1 MLKSN
6 VLFLIL
12 TAIFSLSAFAQ
23 SSNDASSDITEG
35 EKAEAAKAL
44 EKANSK
50 PLVVA
55 KKIDEAD
62 QVITNRRLR
71 AASGSLSKWSG
82 NFAYNY
88 NAGSLEKPL
97 AAQRPNITAGA
108 NNLTLQNM
116 NANLGLRYRFSTLN
130 SITFGVGAFMTAPF
144 QKTIKTDNAALK
156 KRFYQ
161 TRQKL
166 TVNDPNIIY
175 TNLSNIAGYQIVTQF
190 TPTLTT
196 NSQQRDQGYTGSFDW
211 TSTVM
216 KDVGST
222 GLSLGGALEYTRYF
236 FDKTDKSLGANYLQ
250 IYPVA
255 EYIINET
262 LNLRTV
268 LGYQWEQLRST
279 KYTNYHKLGVFQSVG
294 LGISLTRN
302 VFLYPNIQFMPSR
315 MKQDLTN
322 IGLSA
327 YINAF

>member
-1 MLKSN
+1 MSKFKIFLL
-6 VLFLIL
+6 VLT
-12 TAIFSLSAFAQ
+12 TALSISVFAQ
-23 SSNDASSDITEG
+23 SSNDSSSDVTEG
-35 EKAEAAKAL
+35 EKAGAADAIKTQATSN
-44 EKANSK
+44 K
-50 PLVVA
+50 V
-55 KKIDEAD
+55 DEAD

-88 NAGSLEKPL
+88 NAGSIDQPL
-97 AAQRPNITAGA
+97 AAQRPNISSGA

-116 NANLGLRYRFSTLN
+116 TANMGLRYRFSTLN
-130 SITFGVGAFMTAPF
+130 SITFAAGAFMTAPF
-144 QKTIKTDNAALK
+144 QTTIKTDNPALK
-156 KRFYQ
+156 KRFDR
-161 TRQKL
+161 TRQQL
-166 TVNDPNIIY
+166 TVNDPNIIF
-175 TNLSNIAGYQIVTQF
+175 TNLANFYGYQVVTQF

-196 NSQQRDQGYTGSFDW
+196 NSQQRNQGYTGSFDW

-216 KDVGST
+216 KEIGST

-255 EYIINET
+255 EYVINET

-279 KYTNYHKLGVFQSVG
+279 KYTNYTKLGVFQSVG

-302 VFLYPNIQFMPSR
+302 IFLYPNLQFLPSDMR
-315 MKQDLTN
+315 SGLTN

-327 YINAF
+327 FINAF